1 MSLLLISFIYS
12 ITTIYSVYSEKILT
26 SSYKQLGESYSFLFD
41 FDLDD
46 ELLFSL
52 PIDLSAQ
59 YTVLTGVT
67 VNNEEIT
74 NDKSSIMS
82 EKGSVVS
89 AKEIK
94 KKISF
99 SPNTIIDFNFFL
111 LMDDRYSRLFPKALA
126 FPYKTDNEKF
136 AFVYQ
141 LHSAGLIENKIFTF
155 EPPATVQNGNLYFG
169 GIPDV
174 AILNRPYILKCKV
187 NDNYKQWGCDIDAVY
202 ISQGGKILNYT
213 MNTQYA
219 LFNTNCNYIDVPI
232 SFKNF
237 LVDTI
242 FDKYIKS
249 KNCELKNRDIYQYTG
264 FLSCDCQVI
273 YGLPDLSFVFGKK
286 VIKFKIENLFEIF
299 EGSIIDG
306 EYCILTMRVNYDTDE
321 WKIGTKFFNDL
332 MISFDYNKGMIS
344 FYSDKPYDDNLL
356 NQMENSKPEVKIIY
370 SFVSLINIVSILYI
384 MWYKYII

>member
-12 ITTIYSVYSEKILT
+12 FSTIYSEKILT
-26 SSYKQLGESYSFLFD
+26 SSYKQLGESYSFLFN
-41 FDLDD
+41 FDRDD

-67 VNNEEIT
+67 INNDEIT

-82 EKGSVVS
+82 EKGTVVS

-99 SPNTIIDFNFFL
+99 SPNSIIDFNFYL
-111 LMDDRYSRLFPKALA
+111 LMDDRYSRLFSKAMA
-126 FPYKTDNEKF
+126 FPYKADNEKF

-141 LHSAGLIENKIFTF
+141 LQSAGLIDNKIFTF

-169 GIPDV
+169 GQPDV

-187 NDNYKQWGCDIDAVY
+187 NDNYKQWGCNIDTVY
-202 ISQGGKILNYT
+202 ISQGSKILNYT
-213 MNTQYA
+213 MNDKYA
-219 LFNTNCNYIDVPI
+219 LFNTNSNYIDVPI
-232 SFKNF
+232 SFRDF

-242 FDKYIKS
+242 FDKYIQS

-299 EGSIIDG
+299 EGSIVDG

-321 WKIGTKFFNDL
+321 WKIGTKFFQDL
-332 MISFDYNKGMIS
+332 MISFDYDKGMIS

-356 NQMENSKPEVKIIY
+356 NKMGNSKSEVKIIY
-370 SFVSLINIVSILYI
+370 SFVSLLNIVSILYI
-384 MWYKYII
+384 VGYKYII